1 MAKDRFNIVDILS
14 GLNPNID
21 ADILKAARY
30 FTRGDRDLM
39 KVLGKP
45 SKAEKRTKERLGR
58 VKSEDVLKQEI
69 ADLFSGTRAEAQR
82 ASATGA
88 ALGESLAQAVR
99 SAAGGVAGATGA
111 DSAVSPLLQSAMQA
125 GEGVA
130 GEVRTGLESLGTAA
144 QNSIG
149 TQQAAAIAGAL
160 LRRSEETGRLEDAL
174 TELEQERQTARRALM
189 GDQRTNWLTMVS
201 SLLGLKPSGSGYG
214 RGGSGTTG
222 ATTGTGALG
231 KVNLY
236 GQRKYDGDVV
246 LPSGH
251 YLYDSP
257 GSASDIPQMYGVT
270 SGSVP
275 RPTQT
280 QPPRRPTRGPWST
293 GL

>member
-69 ADLFSGTRAEAQR
+69 ADLFAGTRAEAEK

-130 GEVRTGLESLGTAA
+130 GEVRTGLESLGSAA
-144 QNSIG
+144 QGSIAP
-149 TQQAAAIAGAL
+149 QQAASVAAAL

-174 TELEQERQTARRALM
+174 TELEQERQTARRSLM

-201 SLLGLKPSGSGYG
+201 TLLGLKPAAKSGYG
-214 RGGSGTTG
+214 SGSSTASATGG
-222 ATTGTGALG
+222 GALG

-236 GQRKYDGDVV
+236 GQRKYEGDVV
-246 LPSGH
+246 LPTGH
-251 YLYDSP
+251 YLYDMP
-257 GSASDIPQMYGVT
+257 GQASDIAQTYGVT
-270 SGSVP
+270 GGSVP

>member
-39 KVLGKP
+39 RVLGKP

-69 ADLFSGTRAEAQR
+69 ADLFAGTRAEAEK

-125 GEGVA
+125 GEGIA
-130 GEVRTGLESLGTAA
+130 SEVRTGLESLGSAA
-144 QNSIG
+144 QGSIAP
-149 TQQAAAIAGAL
+149 QQAASVAAAL

-174 TELEQERQTARRALM
+174 TELEQERQTARRTLM

-201 SLLGLKPSGSGYG
+201 SLLGLKPSGSGS
-214 RGGSGTTG
+214 GSGSG
-222 ATTGTGALG
+222 ATSAAGRGALG
-231 KVNLY
+231 KVNIY
-236 GQRKYDGDVV
+236 GQRKYEGDVT
-246 LPSGH
+246 LPSGY

-257 GSASDIPQMYGVT
+257 GQASDVAQTYGVT
-270 SGSVP
+270 GGSVP